1 MFIRSLAITAGV
13 LLMNSALAQNRADL
27 RVTRVAVF
35 SSGVAYFECEA
46 TVRDGATAELSFRTA
61 QINDI
66 IKSLVVRDL
75 GGGAVGVVSYPSQD
89 PIEKTL
95 KSFGVD
101 LTAKPTLGQL
111 LDQLRGEPVEISG
124 SRNIKGTIVGIEKIK
139 IAGDK
144 GVVEYD
150 ALNVLTDTGIQQL
163 RLSELAGVRLTNE
176 KVNAELSKA
185 LATLAKGHDADK
197 RTILL
202 NFEGKGERSV
212 KVQYLLEAPI
222 WKTTYRLAL
231 EETGKPFL
239 QGWATVENATEEDW
253 RDVRLSLVSGRPISF
268 TMDLYSPIY
277 IPRPREELELYA
289 SLRPPSYAGS
299 IEKPVPAAAPG
310 SPAPAKRAA
319 LGRRAPA
326 TPAAEE
332 ADMAAGGE
340 LNSFGATAALRDSG
354 VESAASAREAGE
366 LFEYA
371 IKTPVSVARQN
382 SAMLPIVNQEVA
394 GEKVSIYN
402 PATHAKHPLHGL
414 QFTNSSG
421 LNLMQGPVTV
431 FDGQVYAGDAKLP
444 DLKPDEKRLIAYAL
458 DLGVEVMVES
468 ASRPQEI
475 SSLRIVKGV
484 LTHKNKLVDERN
496 YTIKNKDR
504 KDRTLL
510 LEQVHSD
517 DWKLVEPRE
526 PAERAAG
533 LSRFKVVAPAGKT
546 VAQKVIF
553 EQLID
558 EHVALTSLNS
568 DQIRYYLSARDISAK
583 VKAALERVIQ
593 LKVAL
598 DEAVQQRTQRETE
611 SNEAVAEQ
619 ARIRENL
626 KVLQS
631 GSDQYRRQEQKFGEA
646 DQRIEALRAQVGQMR
661 LDEQK
666 RRAELEAYLL
676 SLELE

>member
-1 MFIRSLAITAGV
+1 MPIRFLSFAIGA
-13 LLMNSALAQNRADL
+13 LLMNPVFAQNRAEL

-46 TVRDGATAELSFRTA
+46 TVRDSASAELSFRTA

-66 IKSLVVRDL
+66 IKSLVVRDS
-75 GGGAVGVVSYPSQD
+75 GGGTIGVVSYPSQD

-124 SRNIKGTIVGIEKIK
+124 PRSVKGVIVGVEKIK

-144 GVVEYD
+144 GIVEYD
-150 ALNVLTDTGIQQL
+150 AINVLAENGIQQL
-163 RLSELAGVRLTNE
+163 RLSELSGVRLTNE
-176 KVNAELSKA
+176 KVNAELNKA
-185 LATLAKGHDADK
+185 LATLAKAHDADK
-197 RTILL
+197 RTIFL
-202 NFEGKGERSV
+202 NFEGKGERGV
-212 KVQYLLEAPI
+212 RVAYLLEAPI

-231 EETGKPFL
+231 DDAGKPFL

-299 IEKPVPAAAPG
+299 IDSPVTLAVPGKPEGAKKALPSRRAAPA
-310 SPAPAKRAA
+310 SPAEAGDTFGGLPALAE
-319 LGRRAPA
+319 PA
-326 TPAAEE
+326 
-332 ADMAAGGE
+332 
-340 LNSFGATAALRDSG
+340 AALRDGG
-354 VESAASAREAGE
+354 VQNAASAREAGE

-371 IKTPVSVARQN
+371 IKTPVSLARQN
-382 SAMLPIVNQEVA
+382 SAMLPIVNQEVT

-402 PATHAKHPLHGL
+402 PATHPKHPLHGL
-414 QFTNSSG
+414 QFTNTSG

-431 FDGQVYAGDAKLP
+431 FDGQVYAGDAKIP
-444 DLKPDEKRLIAYAL
+444 DMKPDEKRLLAYAL
-458 DLGVEVMVES
+458 DLGVEVMVEV

-484 LTHKNKLVDERN
+484 LTHKRKLVDERN
-496 YTIKNKDR
+496 YSIKNKDR
-504 KDRTLL
+504 KDRNLL
-510 LEQVHSD
+510 LEQAHSD

-526 PAERAAG
+526 PSERAAG
-533 LSRFKVVAPAGKT
+533 LSRFKVVVPAAKT
-546 VAQKVIF
+546 ISQKIMF
-553 EQLID
+553 EQTID
-558 EHVALTSLNS
+558 EQIALTSLNI
-568 DQIRYYLSARDISAK
+568 DQVRYYLSARDISPK
-583 VKAALERVIQ
+583 IKAALERVIQ
-593 LKVAL
+593 LKAAL
-598 DEAVQQRTQRETE
+598 DEIAQQRMQRENE

-631 GSDQYRRQEQKFGEA
+631 GSDQYRRQEQKFGEV
-646 DQRIEALRAQVGQMR
+646 DQRIEALRGQIAQSRM
-661 LDEQK
+661 DEQK
-666 RRAELEAYLL
+666 KRGELEAYLL